1 LPGKVSS
8 RTENRRDSEA
18 WGRFCAEVK
27 RSTRMTGIG
36 AGLIATFAYPSWIAF
51 DYLVEPSSA
60 DEILILRLLL
70 TIPVAACTLLLIFS
84 PFGRARPEL
93 LMLGISFFIN
103 VGIALMLVA
112 VETHYAAYALGMS
125 LTMYAAA
132 FLLIWSP
139 VYTVALAGLSLTF
152 LTAALAFSDPIATD
166 AVATIYFYFGTACAL
181 SFLGQYYR
189 ERSAWSEFEVRDA
202 LEREQ
207 ERSSLLLRELDRHS
221 HEDALTGLA
230 NRRAWDAALDRE
242 CARAAR
248 GDHQLAVLLCD
259 LDQLKLIN
267 DQLGHPVGD
276 TVLKSVGRLLRDH
289 ARESDVIARIGGDEF
304 GILSPGADL
313 LEGTEL
319 GERLR
324 ATIESETTA
333 ASGLGGVTVSVGVA
347 DWEGGDDSAETMML
361 RADRRLYRAKVSR
374 NVVCAGDP
382 PGFV

>member
-1 LPGKVSS
+1 M
-8 RTENRRDSEA
+8 
-18 WGRFCAEVK
+18 K
-27 RSTRMTGIG
+27 RSTRVTGIA
-36 AGLIATFAYPSWIAF
+36 AGVIATFAYPSWIAF
-51 DYLVEPSSA
+51 DYLVEPESA
-60 DEILILRLLL
+60 DEILVLRLLI
-70 TIPVAACTLLLIFS
+70 TIPVAICTLLLIFS
-84 PFGRARPEL
+84 RIGRARPEL
-93 LMLGISFFIN
+93 LMFGVAFSVN
-103 VGIALMLVA
+103 VGIALMLVV

-139 VYTVALAGLSLTF
+139 VYTVSLGGLSLVF
-152 LTAALAFSDPIATD
+152 LTTALILSDPVSTAAIG
-166 AVATIYFYFGTACAL
+166 TIYFYFGTACLL

-189 ERSAWSEFEVRDA
+189 ERSAWNEFEVRDA

-207 ERSSLLLRELDRHS
+207 ERSSALLRELEKHS
-221 HEDALTGLA
+221 HEDALTGLS
-230 NRRAWDAALDRE
+230 NRRAWDTALERE
-242 CARAAR
+242 CARAVR
-248 GDHQLAVLLCD
+248 DGEPFSILLCD

-276 TVLKSVGRLLRDH
+276 TVLKSVGRLLREH

-304 GILSPGADL
+304 AVLSPGADL

-324 ATIESETTA
+324 ATIETETTA

-347 DWEGGDDSAETMML
+347 DWEGGDDSAETLML
-361 RADRRLYRAKVSR
+361 RADRRLYRAKVNR

-382 PGFV
+382 PGFA

>member
-1 LPGKVSS
+1 
-8 RTENRRDSEA
+8 
-18 WGRFCAEVK
+18 
-27 RSTRMTGIG
+27 MTGIA
-36 AGLIATFAYPSWIAF
+36 AGVIATFAYPSWIAF
-51 DYLVEPSSA
+51 DYLVEPDSA
-60 DEILILRLLL
+60 DEILALRLLITL
-70 TIPVAACTLLLIFS
+70 PVAICTLLLIFS
-84 PFGRARPEL
+84 RIGRARPEL
-93 LMLGISFFIN
+93 LMFGISFSIN

-139 VYTVALAGLSLTF
+139 IYTVALGGFSLAF
-152 LTAALAFSDPIATD
+152 LTLALVLSDPVSTD
-166 AVATIYFYFGTACAL
+166 AVATVYFYFGTGCLL
-181 SFLGQYYR
+181 SFLGQAYR

-207 ERSSLLLRELDRHS
+207 ERSSALLRELDKHS
-221 HEDALTGLA
+221 HEDALTGLS
-230 NRRAWDAALDRE
+230 NRRAWDSALDRE
-242 CARAAR
+242 CARAGRDGKAFSI
-248 GDHQLAVLLCD
+248 LLCD

-276 TVLKSVGRLLRDH
+276 TVLKSVGRLLREH

-304 GILSPGADL
+304 AVLSPGADL

-319 GERLR
+319 AERLR
-324 ATIESETTA
+324 ATIETETTA

-347 DWEGGDDSAETMML
+347 DWEGGDDSAETLML
-361 RADRRLYRAKVSR
+361 RADRRLYRAKVNR

-382 PGFV
+382 PGFA